1 MHSENLE
8 RILQRFGNSNIQHK
22 LSFFTLFRDKSENHL
37 NAFGEQDMYMRV
49 LTNFCS
55 YAKPYIRNF
64 TIVSNTQS
72 IPRSIVFTCLQN

>member
-1 MHSENLE
+1 MHSGNIE

-22 LSFFTLFRDKSENHL
+22 LYFLHFFGDKSENHL

-55 YAKPYIRNF
+55 YAKPYI
-64 TIVSNTQS
+64 
-72 IPRSIVFTCLQN
+72 